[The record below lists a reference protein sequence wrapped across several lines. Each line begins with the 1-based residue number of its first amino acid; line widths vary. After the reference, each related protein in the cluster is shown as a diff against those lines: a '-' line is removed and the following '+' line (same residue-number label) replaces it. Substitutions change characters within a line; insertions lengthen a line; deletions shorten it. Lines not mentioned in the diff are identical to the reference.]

1 MDHGFESSL
10 FDKLDEILAW
20 KMVERR
26 ARRRYRPRQFIAQT
40 LQKRQIRAQLTDL
53 TRVAQD
59 EWRDQLA
66 RIAQIDRLDLR
77 DREIRDAS
85 DLARMGPDLGRG
97 GLGKRA
103 QIEIWNAGGISLPCE
118 DRLLGGAPILSIGKL
133 SSSVRMR
140 ARYHCR
146 GNGGARSMRSE
157 EHTSELQSLMRIS
170 YAVFCLKKKK
180 KNQQDLTSQQD
191 KSTNNKKQHTHSNDI
206 YKTTHKPIQ

>member
-1 MDHGFESSL
+1 MRISDWSADVCSSDL
-10 FDKLDEILAW
+10 L
-20 KMVERR
+20 
-26 ARRRYRPRQFIAQT
+26 IAQT
-40 LQKRQIRAQLTDL
+40 LQKRQIRGQLPDL

-146 GNGGARSMRSE
+146 GNGGARSMSSSWRRRSRSIA
-157 EHTSELQSLMRIS
+157 TSRNQRLAYIISSRSLSHCARPSLI
-170 YAVFCLKKKK
+170 
-180 KNQQDLTSQQD
+180 
-191 KSTNNKKQHTHSNDI
+191 
-206 YKTTHKPIQ
+206 